1 MYYILFVIASVAKQS
16 SNLCRRERDTNTCG
30 AMDPGLRRDDD
41 KKRNVRE
48 KPVIPR
54 PGPRVPFLSS
64 RGLGPAKTSV
74 FVGGCRPRDP
84 GNLCRRAATQI
95 PAGQWIP
102 ACAGMTIKKN
112 LKTKELKNLSSRG
125 LTTGPRS

>member
-54 PGPRVPFLSS
+54 PGPRATRFSFLVIPWLDH
-64 RGLGPAKTSV
+64 GTQVIKLVA
-74 FVGGCRPRDP
+74 
-84 GNLCRRAATQI
+84 NATQI
-95 PAGQWIP
+95 PAAQWIP
-102 ACAGMTIKKN
+102 ACAGMTIEKNIKIKK
-112 LKTKELKNLSSRG
+112 LKNLSSRC
-125 LTTGPRS
+125 LTPGPR